1 MLLKVSL
8 NMHSA
13 AKFLS
18 QYIISIQVKSI
29 NIRKA
34 KFWFNEKW
42 SVDYQ
47 EIINI
52 QEVVYIE
59 NCVTKI

>member
-18 QYIISIQVKSI
+18 QYTISIQVKSI

-34 KFWFNEKW
+34 KFWFNEEW

>member
-18 QYIISIQVKSI
+18 QYIFNSHFNTNEIHKYQKG
-29 NIRKA
+29 
-34 KFWFNEKW
+34 KFLFNEEW
-42 SVDYQ
+42 SVDY
-47 EIINI
+47 
-52 QEVVYIE
+52 
-59 NCVTKI
+59 